1 MQLGIIGLGRM
12 GGNIA
17 RRLML
22 NGHTT
27 VVFDRNEAFVKTLSE
42 EGATGV
48 ADLAALVAGLQKP
61 LAGKVTVDVPRR
73 GGLSFLPQ
81 QQHLDRQFP
90 ISLQELVAAGFWGT
104 QQRSPQQR
112 SQRLE
117 AVLEDWCLSGL
128 QHRPLMALSGGELQR
143 ALLAR
148 MSLAEAPVL
157 LLDEP
162 HAALDEDGQAL
173 CWKHIHAW
181 HDEGRTLIVVCHD
194 LASVRQHTQQVV
206 QIKSTGCVFGNSK
219 ELIRPQAQMQVA

>member
-1 MQLGIIGLGRM
+1 MITCNALRWGAPGQPLTPALDLTLEKGSLTGIIG
-12 GGNIA
+12 A
-17 RRLML
+17 
-22 NGHTT
+22 NG
-27 VVFDRNEAFVKTLSE
+27 
-42 EGATGV
+42 TGKSSLLKV
-48 ADLAALVAGLQKP
+48 IAGLQKP
-61 LAGKVTVDVPRR
+61 LSGKVTLDVPRR

-104 QQRSPQQR
+104 QYTPQQR
-112 SQRLE
+112 SQRLQ

-128 QHRPLMALSGGELQR
+128 EHRPLMALSGGELQR

-148 MSLAEAPVL
+148 MSLADAPIL

-181 HDEGRTLIVVCHD
+181 HAQGRTLVVVCHD
-194 LASVRQHTQQVV
+194 LASVRHHTQHVV
-206 QIKSTGCVFGNSK
+206 QIKNTGCVFGPSQT
-219 ELIRPQAQMQVA
+219 LIRPQPHMQVA

>member
-1 MQLGIIGLGRM
+1 MITCTALRWGAPGQPLTPALDLTLEKGSLTGIIG
-12 GGNIA
+12 A
-17 RRLML
+17 
-22 NGHTT
+22 NG
-27 VVFDRNEAFVKTLSE
+27 
-42 EGATGV
+42 TGKSSLLKV
-48 ADLAALVAGLQKP
+48 IAGLQKP
-61 LAGKVTVDVPRR
+61 LAGKVTVAVPRR

-104 QQRSPQQR
+104 QLSPQQR

-117 AVLEDWCLSGL
+117 AVLDDWCLSGL
-128 QHRPLMALSGGELQR
+128 EHRPLMALSGGELQR

-162 HAALDEDGQAL
+162 HAALDEEGQAL

-181 HDEGRTLIVVCHD
+181 HDQGRTLIVVCHD
-194 LASVRQHTQQVV
+194 LASVRHHTQHVV
-206 QIKSTGCVFGNSK
+206 QIKNTGCLFGPSK
-219 ELIRPQAQMQVA
+219 ELIRPQPQMQVA